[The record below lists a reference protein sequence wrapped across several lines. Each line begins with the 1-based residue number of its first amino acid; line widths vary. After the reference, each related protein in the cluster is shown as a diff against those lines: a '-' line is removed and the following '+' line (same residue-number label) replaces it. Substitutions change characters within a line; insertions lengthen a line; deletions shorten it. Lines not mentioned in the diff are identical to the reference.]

1 MEDKK
6 YFSAEEFDKM
16 YDNVIKKEQGLD
28 EESVNARKMFEDAK
42 KKSTIKA
49 EDYIMED
56 GTPIVNLDIK
66 SSDAT
71 KDLER
76 KAEMFI
82 DGFPIKK
89 GVSKVKEFMMDD
101 DVKDFNKV
109 LAKITFEKEG
119 IDKAVSDLFNDPVKV
134 YNTLVK
140 YFEVCI
146 NKNIMPTIATMCAFL
161 GCSKEELYRN
171 AGSTN
176 CKSYKV
182 LSKGIM
188 LCHSFIEMGAI
199 NGVVDSR
206 VFSFLSKNYY
216 GLKDDANVIVRA
228 GVIDN
233 NDVNNVETLDAI
245 RRQVMYEESMSSDN
259 SMDNSM
265 NNNIN
270 INNNVII
277 DMKDE

>member
-1 MEDKK
+1 MDMEDKK
-6 YFSAEEFDKM
+6 YFTEEEFDKM
-16 YDNVIKKEQGLD
+16 YDNVVKKEQGLD
-28 EESVNARKMFEDAK
+28 DESVNARRMFENAK

-56 GTPIVNLDIK
+56 GTPIVNIDIK
-66 SSDAT
+66 SKEFT
-71 KDLER
+71 NDLER
-76 KAEMFI
+76 KAEAFM
-82 DGFPIKK
+82 DGFPLKK

-101 DVKDFNKV
+101 DVKEFNMN
-109 LAKITFEKEG
+109 LAKITFAKEG
-119 IDKAVSDLFNDPVKV
+119 IDKATEELFNDNTKV

-146 NKNIMPTIATMCAFL
+146 VKNIMPTIATMCAFL

-171 AGSTN
+171 AGNTN
-176 CKSYKV
+176 CKSYKI

-206 VFSFLSKNYY
+206 TFSFLSKNYY
-216 GLKDDANVIVRA
+216 GLKDDTNVNVRA
-228 GVIDN
+228 GNIE

-245 RRQVMYEESMSSDN
+245 RRQVMCEEMSTNNVDN
-259 SMDNSM
+259 VN
-265 NNNIN
+265 NVNNIDK
-270 INNNVII
+270 VVI
-277 DMKDE
+277 DMELE

>member
-1 MEDKK
+1 MDSEDKK
-6 YFSAEEFDKM
+6 YFTAEEFDKM
-16 YDNVIKKEQGLD
+16 YDNIIKKEQGLD
-28 EESVNARKMFEDAK
+28 DESVNARKMFENAK

-56 GTPIVNLDIK
+56 GRPIVNIDIK
-66 SSDAT
+66 SSDVT
-71 KDLER
+71 NDLAR
-76 KAEMFI
+76 KAEMFMEEV
-82 DGFPIKK
+82 PIKK
-89 GVSKVKEFMMDD
+89 GISKVKDFMMDE

-119 IDKAVSDLFNDPVKV
+119 IDKAVVDLFNDPTKV

-216 GLKDDANVIVRA
+216 GLKDDTSVVVRA

-245 RRQVMYEESMSSDN
+245 RRQVMYEEASN
-259 SMDNSM
+259 V
-265 NNNIN
+265 NNE
-270 INNNVII
+270 NNVNDNNDNNVVI
-277 DMKDE
+277 DMELE